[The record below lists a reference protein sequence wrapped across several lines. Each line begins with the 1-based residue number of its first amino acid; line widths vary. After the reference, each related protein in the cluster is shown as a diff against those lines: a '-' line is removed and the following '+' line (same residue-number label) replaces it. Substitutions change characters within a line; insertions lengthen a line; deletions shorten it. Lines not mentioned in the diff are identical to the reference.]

1 MISEGVISTPTTA
14 TTTGSQKR
22 NQRKM
27 LTYGCGNVMQYNAAV
42 VGGGGGGFGPPA
54 SETNKA

>member
-1 MISEGVISTPTTA
+1 
-14 TTTGSQKR
+14 
-22 NQRKM
+22 M
-27 LTYGCGNVMQYNAAV
+27 LTYGCANVMQYNAAV